1 MRFQCFA
8 YYDYVLFQRFPW
20 VYVSDSA
27 DQLDIVDE
35 VLVTKVLMCFCSF
48 FVMVGMV
55 DFMCLFMVLFC
66 RLGHRLISG
75 LMLILMKR
83 IYQ

>member
-1 MRFQCFA
+1 MILFC
-8 YYDYVLFQRFPW
+8 FQRFPW

-27 DQLDIVDE
+27 DQLEIVDE
-35 VLVTKVLMCFCSF
+35 VLVTKVLMCFCPF
-48 FVMVGMV
+48 LVMVRMI
-55 DFMCLFMVLFC
+55 DFMCLFC